1 MTSTEVPAS
10 GAGEDTAGAGAAGV
24 DPQRYRGLLY
34 ERLAALI
41 EGQIASGVLTVGA
54 RAPSVRALARSAGVS
69 IATVNQAYQQLEA
82 RGLLEARPRSG
93 YFVAAAAR
101 RTLEPPD
108 SPRPRTRRPRSVA
121 GEAIDAILDAM
132 RRPDEV
138 LALGSAVTAFTGRL
152 DARLNRI
159 TRQVLREAPRLPN
172 SLAVPPGDPAL
183 RRAVAAR
190 LSLSGVTVEP
200 DHVVVTSGTMDA
212 IVLALGVLCR
222 PGDTVLVES
231 PTYFGILQAVEHLR
245 LKVVEV
251 ANTPGAGID
260 VDGVATLLGRQRVAA
275 AVLMPNFNNPTGALT
290 PDADKTRL
298 VKLLGAAG
306 VPVIE
311 DDIYGDIAFSGER
324 PRPLASFAVAA
335 GDAAP
340 VVTCGS
346 VSKTIALG
354 YRIGWA
360 VSPELAG
367 ELTRAKFCT
376 SVACPGLQQRVLAR
390 YFDSGGYERH
400 LRQLRAALAVDRDR
414 YRDAIARSFPPGTR
428 VSDPAGGV
436 VLWVQL
442 PDGCDGAALFRRA
455 LDQQIGIA
463 PGIVFSAKADY
474 RQYVRI
480 SMGAGWS
487 GAVQNGLERLGELA
501 RRVMV

>member
-1 MTSTEVPAS
+1 MVEQTS
-10 GAGEDTAGAGAAGV
+10 GRRRD
-24 DPQRYRGLLY
+24 GLLY
-34 ERLAALI
+34 QRVAGLI
-41 EGQIASGVLTVGA
+41 EGQIASGVLCVGA

-69 IATVNQAYQQLEA
+69 VATVNQAYQQLEA

-101 RTLEPPD
+101 RALEPPA
-108 SPRPRTRRPRSVA
+108 SPRPRARRPRSVA
-121 GEAIDAILDAM
+121 AEAIDAILDAM
-132 RRPDEV
+132 RRPEV

-152 DARLNRI
+152 DNQLNRI
-159 TRQVLREAPRLPN
+159 TRQVLREAPGLPN
-172 SLAVPPGDPAL
+172 TLSVPPGDPAL

-190 LSLSGVTVEP
+190 LNLSGVAVQP

-212 IVLALGVLCR
+212 IVLSLGVLCR
-222 PGDTVLVES
+222 AGDTVLVES

-251 ANTPGAGID
+251 ASTPGAGID
-260 VDGVATLLGRQRVAA
+260 VDAVAALLERQRLAA

-290 PDADKTRL
+290 ADVDKARL
-298 VKLLGAAG
+298 MTLLGGAG

-311 DDIYGDIAFSGER
+311 DDIYGDIAFGGER
-324 PRPLASFAVAA
+324 PRPLASFADA
-335 GDAAP
+335 GTAP

-390 YFDSGGYERH
+390 YLDSGGYERY
-400 LRQLRAALAVDRDR
+400 LRQLRLALAVDRDR
-414 YRDAIARSFPPGTR
+414 YRDAIARAFPPGTR

-442 PDGCDGAALFRRA
+442 PEGCDGAELFHRA

-463 PGIVFSAKADY
+463 PGLVFSAKAGY

-487 GAVQNGLERLGELA
+487 EAVQDGLQRLGALA
-501 RRVMV
+501 RQLTG

>member
-1 MTSTEVPAS
+1 MTSTEVA
-10 GAGEDTAGAGAAGV
+10 AANAGAADSRRDG
-24 DPQRYRGLLY
+24 GLLY
-34 ERLAALI
+34 ERLAGLI

-54 RAPSVRALARSAGVS
+54 RAPSVRALARHAGVS

-101 RTLEPPD
+101 RTLEAPD
-108 SPRPRTRRPRSVA
+108 SPRPRARRPRSVA

-132 RRPDEV
+132 RRPEV

-159 TRQVLREAPRLPN
+159 TRQVLREAPELPN

-200 DHVVVTSGTMDA
+200 DHVVITSGTMDA

-222 PGDTVLVES
+222 AGDTVLVES

-260 VDGVATLLGRQRVAA
+260 VDGVAALLGRQPVAA

-290 PDADKTRL
+290 PDADKARL
-298 VKLLGAAG
+298 VQLLGAAG

-324 PRPLASFAVAA
+324 PRPLASFALGA

-442 PDGCDGAALFRRA
+442 PDGCDGGALFRRA
-455 LDQQIGIA
+455 LDRQIGIA
-463 PGIVFSAKADY
+463 PGIVFSAKAGY

-487 GAVQNGLERLGELA
+487 GAVQDGLERLGALA
-501 RRVMV
+501 RGVLA